1 MIESEHLQLPG
12 RSSQLAHG
20 FFTRG
25 GGHSTGIF
33 ASLNC
38 GLGSGDDPDVVA
50 MNRAVVER
58 ALGVGDKHLVSA
70 FQVHSADVVVVDE
83 PWAFDARP
91 NVDGLVTKTKG
102 LALGVLT
109 ADCGPVL
116 LADTEAGVIG
126 ACHAGWK
133 GALTGITDSTIA
145 AMEKL
150 GASRDRI
157 AAVLGPTISRAAY
170 EVGPEFSAPFLAQDA
185 GHSQF
190 FSPSTKEGHFM
201 FDLPR
206 YILTRL
212 KTAGLKE
219 AHDLAL
225 CTYSDEARFYSYRR
239 ATHRGEKDYGRLVS
253 AIALRD

>member
-1 MIESEHLQLPG
+1 MIESEVLKAPSL
-12 RSSQLAHG
+12 SHG

-38 GLGSGDDPDVVA
+38 GMGSGDDAEIVA
-50 MNRAVVER
+50 MNRGVVER
-58 ALGVGDKHLVSA
+58 ALGVAEKQLVSA
-70 FQVHSADVVVVDE
+70 YQVHSADVVVVDR
-83 PWAFDARP
+83 PWASDARP
-91 NVDGLVTKTKG
+91 KVDGLVTKTKG

-116 LADTEAGVIG
+116 FADAEAGVIG

-133 GALTGITDSTIA
+133 GALIGVTDSTIA

-157 AAVLGPTISRAAY
+157 VAVLGPMISKSAY
-170 EVGPEFSAPFLAQDA
+170 EVGPEFPAPFLAQDA
-185 GHSQF
+185 GHGQF
-190 FSPSTKEGHFM
+190 FTPSTKEGHSM

-206 YILTRL
+206 YILMRL
-212 KTAGLKE
+212 KSAGLKE
-219 AHDLAL
+219 SHDLAL
-225 CTYSDEARFYSYRR
+225 CTYADEARFYSYRR
-239 ATHRGEKDYGRLVS
+239 TTHRGEKDYGRLVS